1 MSILSNAVSGKITKP
16 KKIMIYGEHAT
27 GKSTC
32 ASKFPKAIFLATED
46 GTNEID
52 CTRVNLTKAVD
63 VLKAA
68 AECAQSDYETV
79 VLDSADWFEK
89 LIDEALREENFK
101 TDYGKGIVEVAR
113 RFCKVLSA
121 FDKCIEAG
129 KTVILLAHQEVRKAE
144 DIAGNQWD
152 VIRPKLSKKA
162 CERVM
167 EWADIIVHAKHEVF
181 VRQEEGDF
189 GRTKGIATTT
199 GRRILNSQPHPSYVA
214 KSRVDLPA
222 TIDQKDFPKLILG
235 E

>member
-1 MSILSNAVSGKITKP
+1 MSILSQATAGKISKP
-16 KKIMIYGEHAT
+16 KKVMIYGEHAT

-32 ASKFPKAIFLATED
+32 ASKFSKAIFLATEE

-52 CTRVNLTKAVD
+52 CVRVKLTKAID

-68 AECAQSDYETV
+68 AECADSEYETV

-101 TDYGKGIVEVAR
+101 TDYGKGVVEVSR
-113 RFCKVLSA
+113 RFCKLLDA

-129 KTVILLAHQEVRKAE
+129 KTVILLAHQEIRKAE

-167 EWADIIVHAKHEVF
+167 EWCDIIVHAKHEVF
-181 VRQEEGDF
+181 VRQEDGDF

-199 GRRILNSQPHPSYVA
+199 GRRILSSQPHPSYVA
-214 KSRVDLPA
+214 KSRVELPA
-222 TIDQKDFPKLILG
+222 TIDQNDFHNLIQG
-235 E
+235 N